1 MCWKF
6 VTELEVCGL
15 VKDNTEEKKL
25 LPQDRHH
32 AKSLTI
38 ATEPLTARSF
48 SVHEAFFYF
57 GSETTAWC
65 EAV

>member
-25 LPQDRHH
+25 LYGL
-32 AKSLTI
+32 A
-38 ATEPLTARSF
+38 
-48 SVHEAFFYF
+48 
-57 GSETTAWC
+57 AWLSG
-65 EAV
+65 